1 MTSPVSATHFP
12 RCPMC
17 LLWKADLRLQPSW
30 QMSTVQ
36 DPRKTWLATG
46 SLLTVWWKMQSLG
59 EDCSSPLPSG
69 SGCHTAASPALG
81 REGPKQQLACSPC
94 SLGHNP
100 LFCEHARGHHMALEP
115 FVGKVLFFFFVSLAI
130 PRFGLL
136 CLINCLRLSSGHSGL
151 VLTLRTDESAY
162 ASLPRPHSLL
172 PDVNF

>member
-1 MTSPVSATHFP
+1 MASALSQVGLTSYAHPWSRPLVFPGVPRGHNPRSAV
-12 RCPMC
+12 C
-17 LLWKADLRLQPSW
+17 LLWGAALRLLPSW
-30 QMSTVQ
+30 QISTIQ
-36 DPRKTWLATG
+36 DPRKTLLATG

-115 FVGKVLFFFFVSLAI
+115 FVGKVLFFFLSHWQSQGLGCYVSLTASDCPQGI
-130 PRFGLL
+130 Q
-136 CLINCLRLSSGHSGL
+136 
-151 VLTLRTDESAY
+151 VW
-162 ASLPRPHSLL
+162 SLP
-172 PDVNF
+172 